1 MNTKMQG
8 MARSVLILT
17 LVGTFVSSQQASA
30 ESVFTGRN
38 SGSIEGLAGRPILL
52 TGVSSPAT
60 AARTLTFSALRAD
73 TVETFDVQVD
83 EEKGAGIGKQ
93 LAVFAIITAIVGYAV
108 IELMKSDSGKSTE
121 SNTSGKPTPG
131 VAASARITIPLTR

>member
-1 MNTKMQG
+1 MKMHRI
-8 MARSVLILT
+8 ARSVLILT
-17 LVGTFVSSQQASA
+17 IVGTLVSAQQASA
-30 ESVFTGRN
+30 QSVFTGR
-38 SGSIEGLAGRPILL
+38 GAGKTEVLVSRPIAL
-52 TGVSSPAT
+52 TGVSVPTAGVCALSFSSPK
-60 AARTLTFSALRAD
+60 AD